1 MLFFRDFNGALWE
14 LFIGNLLMFIAIV
27 FYIMWWISSKGAT
40 SVDDSG
46 VLVFVTLILGVVAI
60 ITTVTG
66 INNLSSSEG
75 GFPVRRIVIG
85 AIAVFI
91 ITFLVTQTVFN
102 RMMTTELPLIILW
115 TALELSII
123 AALSNS
129 NRLGTVL
136 VISLAA
142 VTIIATTVGLIC
154 YLLHYRLDESLRF
167 RNGLIPLITDLGVV
181 AVICAATALSCDP
194 QS

>member
-1 MLFFRDFNGALWE
+1 
-14 LFIGNLLMFIAIV
+14 MFIAIV

-66 INNLSSSEG
+66 INNLPCSEG

-129 NRLGTVL
+129 NRLGTVP

-142 VTIIATTVGLIC
+142 VTIIATTAGLIC
-154 YLLHYRLDESLRF
+154 YLLHYRLDESFRF
-167 RNGLIPLITDLGVV
+167 RNGLIPLIADLGVV
-181 AVICAATALSCDP
+181 AVICTATALSCDY